1 MFHRHIFDIIF
12 FIFQVTDFMSTSPP
26 SVAPLGPS
34 TTITAVKG
42 QPLDDKTNTIP
53 GSTNG
58 PQVVQS
64 GASINAGGSIVQLPT
79 SPALTIIDGRTKKS
93 KSGFPILNK
102 DKSK

>member
-1 MFHRHIFDIIF
+1 MCCY
-12 FIFQVTDFMSTSPP
+12 FQVTDFMSSTPP

-53 GSTNG
+53 GSTAG
-58 PQVVQS
+58 PVVPN